1 MAQAACEMMWLR
13 SLLTD
18 LDFPIAVPIPM
29 YYDNQ
34 TAIYIAN
41 NLTFY
46 ERTKHI
52 EVDCHYIR
60 EMVMQGVIS
69 IPYTK
74 SSDQFADI
82 FTKRLSVGTYE
93 FLCNKLDMIDIYT
106 PA

>member
-1 MAQAACEMMWLR
+1 MMWLR

-18 LDFPIAVPIPM
+18 LDLPVDILMSM
-29 YYDNQ
+29 YYANQ
-34 TAIYIAN
+34 TVIYIVN
-41 NLTFY
+41 NPTFH

-52 EVDCHYIR
+52 EVDCHYVR
-60 EMVMQGVIS
+60 EMVIQGIIS
-69 IPYTK
+69 TLYTK